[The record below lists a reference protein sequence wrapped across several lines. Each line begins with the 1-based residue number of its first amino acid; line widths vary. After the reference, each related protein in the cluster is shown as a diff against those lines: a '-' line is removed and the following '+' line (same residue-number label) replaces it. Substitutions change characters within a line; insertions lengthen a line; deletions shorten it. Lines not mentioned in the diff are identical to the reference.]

1 MKKSNLLSLLYEN
14 EKIVLP
20 ALSGN
25 RTIYGSKEVFSSHV
39 DEDFKNWGLNKKSK
53 STPETEVKIY
63 EMVKGATFKDI
74 FTPLSDDL
82 DSLCL
87 TQDQIID
94 FCVKYLERLRQDG
107 YGTFFLFKKRRLF
120 RRDKFFVV
128 DVDVYSNGLRV
139 YVNHFEDAHVWH
151 PDYHHRVVV
160 KLSSP

>member
-14 EKIVLP
+14 EKIVLL

-25 RTIYGSKEVFSSHV
+25 RTIYGSKEVFPSYV
-39 DEDFKNWGLNKKSK
+39 DEDFKNWDLNKKSK

-63 EMVKGATFKDI
+63 EMAKDATFKDI
-74 FTPLSDDL
+74 FTSLSDDL

-94 FCVKYLERLRQDG
+94 FCVKYPERLRQDG
-107 YGTFFLFKKRRLF
+107 HGTFFLFKKRRLF

-128 DVDVYSNGLRV
+128 FVIVGSGGLGVRV
-139 YVNHFEDAHVWH
+139 RRFGGAGVWSAGCR
-151 PDYHHRVVV
+151 HRVVV

>member
-1 MKKSNLLSLLYEN
+1 MKKLNLLSLLYEN

-25 RTIYGSKEVFSSHV
+25 RTIYGSKEVFPSYV
-39 DEDFKNWGLNKKSK
+39 DGDFKNWDLNKKSK

-63 EMVKGATFKDI
+63 EMAKDATFKDI
-74 FTPLSDDL
+74 FISLSDDL

-94 FCVKYLERLRQDG
+94 FCVKYPERLRQDG
-107 YGTFFLFKKRRLF
+107 HGTFFLFKKRRLF

-128 DVDVYSNGLRV
+128 DVDVYSHGL
-139 YVNHFEDAHVWH
+139 YVSVDHFGNALVWNA
-151 PDYHHRVVV
+151 DYRHRVVV
-160 KLSSP
+160 PKLS

>member
-25 RTIYGSKEVFSSHV
+25 RTIYNSREVFPSYV
-39 DEDFKNWGLNKKSK
+39 DEDFKNWDLNKKSK

-63 EMVKGATFKDI
+63 EMVKDATFKDI
-74 FTPLSDDL
+74 FTSLSDDL

-94 FCVKYLERLRQDG
+94 FCVKYPERLRQDG
-107 YGTFFLFKKRRLF
+107 HGTFFLFKKRRLF

-128 DVDVYSNGLRV
+128 DVLVVSDGLRV
-139 YVNHFEDAHVWH
+139 HVFHLFGGANVWDAGCRR
-151 PDYHHRVVV
+151 RVVV
-160 KLSSP
+160 PKLS